1 MVPQCYA
8 SNGPAAVMQHV
19 TSRQNPVVSRYR
31 AIVGGP
37 AQSQL
42 LIDGAHLL
50 TDALDARVAVTEAVV
65 RLDALAD
72 PEIRTLVAR
81 LVAQSADVRSASPRV
96 METLSPVRSA
106 SPIVAIARRPSTTV
120 DVYAPSPALVVC
132 VVDVQDPG
140 NVGAIVRVA
149 EAGGATGVVVAGQS
163 ADPFGWKALRGAM
176 GSMFRLP
183 IQHAA
188 DPTLV
193 IEDARRRGCRVWAT
207 SPRGGRPFDAADLSD
222 PALVLVGGEGP
233 GLPTTL
239 LEAADARL
247 SIPMKPAVESL
258 NTAVCAALLV
268 YEARR
273 QRVSRRATQPVR
285 G

>member
-1 MVPQCYA
+1 MH
-8 SNGPAAVMQHV
+8 HV

-31 AIVGGP
+31 AIVRGP
-37 AQSQL
+37 DRSQL
-42 LIDGAHLL
+42 LIDGPHLL
-50 TDALDARVAVTEAVV
+50 TDALDAHMTVTDAVV
-65 RLDALAD
+65 RLDALED
-72 PEIRTLVAR
+72 PEIRTLVTR
-81 LVAQSADVRSASPRV
+81 LVAENADVRSASPRV

-106 SPIVAIARRPSTTV
+106 SPIVAVAQRPSTAV
-120 DVYAPSPALVVC
+120 DVYTPSPALVVC
-132 VVDVQDPG
+132 AVDVQDPG

-149 EAGGATGVVVAGQS
+149 EAGGATGVVVTGQS

-176 GSMFRLP
+176 GSTFRLP
-183 IQHAA
+183 IQHSAE
-188 DPTLV
+188 PRLV
-193 IEDARRRGCRVWAT
+193 IEDAQRRGCRVWVT
-207 SPRGGRPFDAADLSD
+207 SPRGGRPFDEADLSG

-233 GLPTTL
+233 GLPPTL

-273 QRVSRRATQPVR
+273 QRGSRQAGRRVS